1 MNQLGNRMSVIS
13 KAKQILVAR
22 LISCSAVLI
31 KKRAMDYFPEEASA
45 VSFLMRTH
53 RPRELQKLLV

>member
-1 MNQLGNRMSVIS
+1 MNQLGSRMSVIS
-13 KAKQILVAR
+13 KAKQILVAC

-31 KKRAMDYFPEEASA
+31 KERAMDYFPEEASA

-53 RPRELQKLLV
+53 RPQELQKLLV